1 MAVIEVDV
9 TLETDQNG
17 VQEAVPHLPPVM
29 FRPDSVHYRSKDGT
43 VRIVFDS
50 PELSHSPTGRR
61 SPFLDGNG
69 REIMSISSSDKPVQL
84 KTPGVFFCHCFLTPP
99 GKPEIGWG
107 ATALQSGGNHVV
119 K

>member
-9 TLETDQNG
+9 TLETDRNG

-29 FRPDSVHYRSKDGT
+29 FRPDSVHYRSKDGK

-50 PELSHSPTGRR
+50 PELSHSPTGKR
-61 SPFLDGNG
+61 SPFLDANGN
-69 REIMSISSSDKPVQL
+69 EILSISSSDNPVQL
-84 KTPGVFFCHCFLTPP
+84 KNPGVFFCHCFLTPP
-99 GKPEIGWG
+99 GKAEIGWG
-107 ATALQSGGNHVV
+107 STTPQSGGNHIV